1 MTLTLI
7 LTTVFNN
14 SDTFF
19 PSKNIGIVTTKR
31 KKRKKYTVV
40 FLLKGAWLN

>member
-7 LTTVFNN
+7 LTTAFNN

-19 PSKNIGIVTTKR
+19 PSKNTGIVAAKR
-31 KKRKKYTVV
+31 KKRKKYRAV
-40 FLLKGAWLN
+40 FFKGAWLN

>member
-19 PSKNIGIVTTKR
+19 PSKNIATVTTKR
-31 KKRKKYTVV
+31 KKRKKYTAV
-40 FLLKGAWLN
+40 FLFKGAWLN